1 LNEIQD
7 EIIKIEN
14 KILKNE
20 KDLVNVRDQI
30 DEINRKY
37 IIEERDSQKIDF
49 NQIIESI
56 ASKSIKK
63 MLNNQN
69 Y

>member
-1 LNEIQD
+1 MNEIQD